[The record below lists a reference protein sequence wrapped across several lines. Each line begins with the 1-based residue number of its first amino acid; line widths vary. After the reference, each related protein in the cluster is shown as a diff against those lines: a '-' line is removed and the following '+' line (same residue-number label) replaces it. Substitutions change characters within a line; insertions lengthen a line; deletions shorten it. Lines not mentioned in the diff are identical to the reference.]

1 MSRRWCSAFIGICTY
16 RARQP
21 RAFST
26 RFFCFRD
33 QCARL
38 FACGRPVRAE
48 SFPAARKP

>member
-16 RARQP
+16 RARQ
-21 RAFST
+21 RQAFFT
-26 RFFCFRD
+26 RFFCFED

-38 FACGRPVRAE
+38 FARERSVRAE